1 MNDYELPSFDDD
13 EPTPAAVA
21 AAEAQVEPFLEYAPP
36 EKREIFKAVMVGE
49 TLAGMQQFDTS
60 TSVHTIPERMTA
72 VPIKCR
78 CGGKLGYRDPN
89 TPRIWCGGCG
99 RNL

>member
-13 EPTPAAVA
+13 EAIDTAAYVLEHTGSVSA
-21 AAEAQVEPFLEYAPP
+21 PSPEARKQEP
-36 EKREIFKAVMVGE
+36 VSTSVS
-49 TLAGMQQFDTS
+49 TFDTS

-89 TPRIWCGGCG
+89 TPRLWCGGCG

>member
-13 EPTPAAVA
+13 EPAPVEQLTKR
-21 AAEAQVEPFLEYAPP
+21 AENAT
-36 EKREIFKAVMVGE
+36 KID
-49 TLAGMQQFDTS
+49 TLSPVQIDTS

-72 VPIKCR
+72 VPVKCR

>member
-13 EPTPAAVA
+13 EAIDTAAYVLEHTGSVSPPSP
-21 AAEAQVEPFLEYAPP
+21 EAR
-36 EKREIFKAVMVGE
+36 KREPVAKAAQKIPESIPV
-49 TLAGMQQFDTS
+49 QFDTS
-60 TSVHTIPERMTA
+60 TSVHTIPDRMTA